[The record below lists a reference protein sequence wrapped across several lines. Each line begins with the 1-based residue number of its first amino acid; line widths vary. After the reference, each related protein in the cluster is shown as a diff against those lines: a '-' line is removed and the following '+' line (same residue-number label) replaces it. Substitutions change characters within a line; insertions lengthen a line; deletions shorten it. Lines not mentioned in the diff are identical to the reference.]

1 MHFGRL
7 VYNWS
12 LLGFNFVTG
21 VFFTSDIDFIKVS
34 FDLVLQRPFHWSSEC
49 SAESCFLYHVCR
61 LCGLLQFSDEVRK
74 KSLSQ
79 LMLFLCHAYPIVR
92 KNTANKL
99 YESIVT
105 YDSVVD
111 DGVLDEVTVLL
122 METLW

>member
-1 MHFGRL
+1 
-7 VYNWS
+7 
-12 LLGFNFVTG
+12 
-21 VFFTSDIDFIKVS
+21 
-34 FDLVLQRPFHWSSEC
+34 
-49 SAESCFLYHVCR
+49 
-61 LCGLLQFSDEVRK
+61 
-74 KSLSQ
+74 
-79 LMLFLCHAYPIVR
+79 MLFLCHAYPIVR